1 MWVGRGDS
9 DSTRWPQALLSML
22 HIRTRTQAHTCWY
35 VIIWHGVSV
44 CVPVCVCECAKTI
57 NIKCTNT
64 HTQTGKAHACVCV
77 NVEANLRLINFNVS
91 PRTPFAGFAAALF
104 VFPFYSLSLT
114 LSSPP
119 TSLSCAFFCLFFA
132 TWRAHL
138 PAIISQCGA
147 HLSAKEREWWR
158 ERGRKG
164 ELSRKSN
171 W

>member
-1 MWVGRGDS
+1 MLLFGTAWVF
-9 DSTRWPQALLSML
+9 
-22 HIRTRTQAHTCWY
+22 
-35 VIIWHGVSV
+35 V
-44 CVPVCVCECAKTI
+44 CLCVCECAKTI

-64 HTQTGKAHACVCV
+64 HTNRQSTCVCVCVCV

-91 PRTPFAGFAAALF
+91 PRTPYAGFAAALF

-114 LSSPP
+114 LSSPLTTLP
-119 TSLSCAFFCLFFA
+119 CAFFCLFFA

-147 HLSAKEREWWR
+147 HLSAKDSRGQRRDEREWWR
-158 ERGRKG
+158 ERESERGRKG